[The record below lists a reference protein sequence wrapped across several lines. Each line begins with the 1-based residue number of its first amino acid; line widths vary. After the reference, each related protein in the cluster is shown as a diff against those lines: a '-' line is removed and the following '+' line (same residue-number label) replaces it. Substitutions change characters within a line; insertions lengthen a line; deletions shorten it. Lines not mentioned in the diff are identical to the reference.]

1 MSSHLG
7 YGGQAVLEGVMIRG
21 KQFFSVAARA
31 PDGNIQSITRPINM
45 LYSGMFRKIPLIR
58 GVVILIETLVL
69 GITALNYSAN
79 VALEKDTSKQTNYW
93 SIGITMATSLV
104 LGITIF
110 FILPLLL
117 SRVIESQVD
126 SEFYANVAEGGIRL
140 IVLFLYILAIG
151 RMKDIKRVFCY
162 HGAEHMTIHAFE
174 KGDQLTIP
182 SIRKYPTAHPR
193 CGTAFL
199 LTVVLVSI
207 IIFTL
212 MGRPNLTFLI
222 LSRILL
228 IPIIAGLSYEI
239 IKLGGKYSS
248 VGLFKVINAPSL
260 LMQSLTT
267 SQPDDQ
273 QIEVAI
279 HSLTKTIEADNTL
292 ESSV

>member
-21 KQFFSVAARA
+21 KRFFSVAARG
-31 PDGNIQSITRPINM
+31 PDGHIQSITRPVNM
-45 LYSGMFRKIPLIR
+45 LYTGIFRKIPLVR
-58 GVVILIETLVL
+58 GVVILIETLLL

-79 VALEKDTSKQTNYW
+79 VALEKDTSEKTNYW
-93 SIGITMATSLV
+93 SIGITMVCSLV
-104 LGITIF
+104 LGIAIF
-110 FILPLLL
+110 FILPLFL
-117 SRVIESQVD
+117 SRIVESQLQ

-140 IVLFLYILAIG
+140 VVLFLYILAIG
-151 RMKDIKRVFCY
+151 RMKDIQRVFCY

-174 KGDQLTIP
+174 NGDQLNIP

-207 IIFTL
+207 VVFTL
-212 MGRPNLTFLI
+212 LGRPNLTFLI
-222 LSRILL
+222 LSRIVL

-239 IKLGGKYSS
+239 IKMGGKYSS
-248 VGLFKVINAPSL
+248 VGIFKVINAPSL

-279 HSLTKTIEADNTL
+279 HSLTKTVEADNAL
-292 ESSV
+292 KSSA